1 MKIKCDGIIFDVDGT
16 LWDSTYVVKDAWNQ
30 AIMDVGYD
38 NPNITADRLKGLFGL
53 PMDDIIKD
61 IMPEL
66 SREERDTI
74 APTVYRYED
83 EYLVKKSGLLYDK
96 IIDVIIELSK
106 IQKKSHIEEKIVILH
121 LDYADNNTHL
131 FLGLYR
137 IAFPCDVAF
146 FASCFGQRRLFSW
159 PAQVA
164 LACGGLWYDWRF
176 ALGRYFYVGPGR
188 GLLWPIHLSAFSLWL
203 CDWLCGNRVLV
214 VAALLQTQSHFY
226 L

>member
-106 IQKKSHIEEKIVILH
+106 KMPVYIISNCQGGYIELFMKKTGCKEYITDHSCPADTGKLK
-121 LDYADNNTHL
+121 ADNIKLMIEKHNISNPL
-131 FLGLYR
+131 
-137 IAFPCDVAF
+137 
-146 FASCFGQRRLFSW
+146 
-159 PAQVA
+159 
-164 LACGGLWYDWRF
+164 
-176 ALGRYFYVGPGR
+176 YVGDTIMDQRACKEAGCPFCFAEYGF
-188 GLLWPIHLSAFSLWL
+188 GKAENPDYTISTPVDLLEML
-203 CDWLCGNRVLV
+203 
-214 VAALLQTQSHFY
+214 
-226 L
+226 